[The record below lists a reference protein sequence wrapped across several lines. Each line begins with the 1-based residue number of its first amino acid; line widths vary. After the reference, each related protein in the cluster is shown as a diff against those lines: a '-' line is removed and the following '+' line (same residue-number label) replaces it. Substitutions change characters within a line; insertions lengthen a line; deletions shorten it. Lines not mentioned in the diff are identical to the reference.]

1 MNFFTDETT
10 SELFR
15 SLVNGTGLG
24 GLVQVASLYLENPIV
39 LCDTNFTILEGS
51 KNHNNQTDFELRNN
65 KLSLNKNGIMTLYD
79 KKIVSK
85 LYKEHLPFISER
97 EDWNTKFMFCSVR
110 IKKSVVGYIC
120 VIGNIRPF
128 SESDFHFVEIFSQ
141 MISLEMQKADIFT
154 NKGGFKYEYFMS
166 ELLNGNFNDLEST
179 IKIYSS
185 LGRKPLDY
193 YRIIV
198 FSEHID
204 HSLNVSR
211 HLIMEHLITIMSNS
225 MVSYYK
231 GKFVLLVSRK
241 EKALFEHD
249 EEARLINFLNMNQM
263 RIGVSY
269 EYTDILQTSVY
280 YNQAKGLLD
289 IQIKDC
295 INPILY
301 FEENCLKCL
310 ALHKQTLLQLDSII
324 HPDIKYLKAYD
335 QINNTEYLPTLWA
348 YLKNDRAVHKVSRFL
363 NIHKSTYF
371 YRMNKISELLQVDLN
386 DSHKIFAYEISMR
399 ILELS

>member
-1 MNFFTDETT
+1 MNFFKDETT

-24 GLVQVASLYLENPIV
+24 GLVQVASLYFENPIV
-39 LCDTNFTILEGS
+39 LCDTNFSILESS

-65 KLSLNKNGIMTLYD
+65 KLSLNKNGIITLYD
-79 KKIVSK
+79 KKIVDK

-97 EDWNTKFMFCSVR
+97 DDWNTKFMFCSVR

-128 SESDFHFVEIFSQ
+128 NESDFDFMEIFSQ
-141 MISLEMQKADIFT
+141 MVSLEMQKADIFT
-154 NKGGFKYEYFMS
+154 NKAGFKYEYFMS
-166 ELLNGNFNDLEST
+166 ELLNGNFNDLDLA

-185 LGRKPLDY
+185 LGRNPLYY

-198 FSEHID
+198 FSENID
-204 HSLNVSR
+204 HSLKVSR
-211 HLIMEHLITIMSNS
+211 HLIMEQLITIMSNS

-241 EKALFEHD
+241 EKLLFEHD
-249 EEARLINFLNMNQM
+249 EEDRLINFLNINQM

-280 YNQAKGLLD
+280 YNQTSALLD
-289 IQIKDC
+289 IQIQDLIK
-295 INPILY
+295 PILY
-301 FEENCLKCL
+301 FEENCLECIAIQKYNL
-310 ALHKQTLLQLDSII
+310 MQLDSMV
-324 HPDIKYLKAYD
+324 HPDIKYLKTYD
-335 QINNTEYLPTLWA
+335 QVNNTEYLPTLWA
-348 YLKNDRAVHKVSRFL
+348 YLKNDRTVHKVSRFL

-371 YRMNKISELLQVDLN
+371 YRMNKIAEILQVDLN
-386 DSHKIFAYEISMR
+386 DSYKIFAYEISMR
-399 ILELS
+399 ISELN